1 MLLRVIVGV
10 GQVSLALLMVWLC
23 RYFIDVAIKSSDS
36 EVLVKTIIALIVV
49 VAGNIAL
56 RQIYFYTTIRAT
68 AYQAN
73 AIRLRI
79 FGHLLRRRIYDETP
93 LHSGDVTS
101 RLETDV
107 SAISEAVAPP
117 VGMDAVAGISLVGSH
132 GKTLCA
138 ALAGHDT

>member
-36 EVLVKTIIALIVV
+36 EVLVRTIIALIVV

-107 SAISEAVAPP
+107 SAISEAVA
-117 VGMDAVAGISLVGSH
+117 G
-132 GKTLCA
+132 TLPQ
-138 ALAGHDT
+138 

>member
-1 MLLRVIVGV
+1 MKYLRWLWHNTQGIRGNMLLRVIVGV
-10 GQVSLALLMVWLC
+10 GQVSLALLMVWIC

-56 RQIYFYTTIRAT
+56 RQIYYYTTIRAT

-79 FGHLLRRRIYDETP
+79 FGNLLRLRIYDEAP
-93 LHSGDVTS
+93 FHSGDITS
-101 RLETDV
+101 RL
-107 SAISEAVAPP
+107 
-117 VGMDAVAGISLVGSH
+117 
-132 GKTLCA
+132 
-138 ALAGHDT
+138 